1 MQKEFLKNSQGFQ
14 SCNGFIFYDFQKY
27 LDSAE
32 ADKQNYEREMSAYK
46 KTEAY
51 KSMNKRK
58 KKNHA
63 HSNQQSGPLDM
74 NISGATGNSSFGHN
88 VSGGSA
94 MNMMNRPTHLNHDTG
109 MEIPIFTEEF
119 LDHNKGSCPKFRPLH
134 FLKKPAAIFFFFH
147 HSSNVNF
154 DYNSVNL
161 ICFYHSNSIRH
172 LFYGVHVVRHSMMMI
187 FCDFKMC

>member
-1 MQKEFLKNSQGFQ
+1 M
-14 SCNGFIFYDFQKY
+14 QKY

-63 HSNQQSGPLDM
+63 HTNQQSGPLDM

-88 VSGGSA
+88 ISGSSA
-94 MNMMNRPTHLNHDTG
+94 MNMMNRPTHMNHETG

-119 LDHNKGSCPKFRPLH
+119 LDHNKGSFSFRPLSIEKQQPAI
-134 FLKKPAAIFFFFH
+134 FSFCNSFVRLKKNILSSFLHTLIF
-147 HSSNVNF
+147 
-154 DYNSVNL
+154 
-161 ICFYHSNSIRH
+161 
-172 LFYGVHVVRHSMMMI
+172 
-187 FCDFKMC
+187 

>member
-1 MQKEFLKNSQGFQ
+1 MMYGF
-14 SCNGFIFYDFQKY
+14 CLQKY

-58 KKNHA
+58 KKNNA
-63 HSNQQSGPLDM
+63 HVNQQSGPLDM

-88 VSGGSA
+88 TGSSA
-94 MNMMNRPTHLNHDTG
+94 MNMMNRPTHMNHETG

-119 LDHNKGSCPKFRPLH
+119 LDHNKGSFSFRPLTSENKRQRVSFILFTWNTQTLYFQLFRYFH
-134 FLKKPAAIFFFFH
+134 RLPKLMRFFFAMLHF
-147 HSSNVNF
+147 
-154 DYNSVNL
+154 
-161 ICFYHSNSIRH
+161 
-172 LFYGVHVVRHSMMMI
+172 
-187 FCDFKMC
+187 